1 MRRAPASGLSSRPS
15 IAARRSALA
24 SGLSSTPSIA
34 LRGGAGAVRR
44 TPCAGE
50 QAKLDAVDCVA
61 GAVRRAPPAGE
72 WTQPEHS
79 DSARVRSHLSRAC
92 SYSQVSL
99 GVLQCC
105 LALTRRSHSRSARA
119 RSKAHSVHESRAC
132 SYSRVS
138 LGALQCCLALTRRAH
153 SRSARARS
161 KAHSVHDGLALSR
174 PSCIAPITKHN
185 LVCDAL
191 HHLNFEMAAL
201 KTYWCA
207 LLAASSYP

>member
-1 MRRAPASGLSSRPS
+1 MQRAL
-15 IAARRSALA
+15 
-24 SGLSSTPSIA
+24 
-34 LRGGAGAVRR
+34 
-44 TPCAGE
+44 CAGE
-50 QAKLDAVDCVA
+50 RAQLETIDCGAAQCAGERAKLDAVDCVAGRRRGCAPYALRRRAGLARRCRIGVDCVA

-92 SYSQVSL
+92 SYS
-99 GVLQCC
+99 
-105 LALTRRSHSRSARA
+105 
-119 RSKAHSVHESRAC
+119 
-132 SYSRVS
+132 RVS
-138 LGALQCCLALTRRAH
+138 LGALQCCLALTLRAH

-201 KTYWCA
+201 KTYCYLCW
-207 LLAASSYP
+207 LEVRTHKRWLPL

>member
-1 MRRAPASGLSSRPS
+1 MRCAPASGLSSRPS

-50 QAKLDAVDCVA
+50 RAKLDAVDCVA

-92 SYSQVSL
+92 SYSRVSL
-99 GVLQCC
+99 GTLQCC
-105 LALTRRSHSRSARA
+105 LALT
-119 RSKAHSVHESRAC
+119 
-132 SYSRVS
+132 
-138 LGALQCCLALTRRAH
+138 LRAH

-191 HHLNFEMAAL
+191 HHLNFEIAAL
-201 KTYWCA
+201 KTYCYLCW
-207 LLAASSYP
+207 LEVRTHKRWLPL

>member
-1 MRRAPASGLSSRPS
+1 MPS
-15 IAARRSALA
+15 IAERRCAPCAVRLQAELRLRHNVGAERRALA
-24 SGLSSTPSIA
+24 SSLSSTPSIA
-34 LRGGAGAVRR
+34 SRGGAGAVRR

-50 QAKLDAVDCVA
+50 RAKLDAVDCVA

-79 DSARVRSHLSRAC
+79 DSARVRSHL
-92 SYSQVSL
+92 
-99 GVLQCC
+99 
-105 LALTRRSHSRSARA
+105 
-119 RSKAHSVHESRAC
+119 SRAC